1 MAKVTMTDRGKEVE
15 VEIEGNGKG
24 MLTLYLAHPVREEK
38 GLSRLK
44 LVCGQAEAQSLQA
57 LIGIATKK

>member
-1 MAKVTMTDRGKEVE
+1 MEVE
-15 VEIEGNGKG
+15 VEVEGNAKG
-24 MLTLYLAHPVREEK
+24 TLTLYLAHPVREEK